1 MENSVAIISGLRP
14 CLNKR
19 SQRLRLSGNAIN
31 SEITI
36 LASKLNVLIGKEFVN
51 ELPQTGSVTKPNNL
65 VFEIKDH
72 LGNIRATFS
81 PNNVDMTTGAQTYNI
96 ESLTDYYP
104 FGSIMPGRSFNSGD
118 YRYGFQGQEMDNE
131 IKGVGNSINYKYRM
145 HDPRLGRF
153 FAVDPLAKS
162 YPHNSPYAF
171 SENRVIDGVEL
182 EGLEYVPATQTA
194 SGGFTTARS
203 SLSLTTDWDVQ
214 KGLQIFELQMSQ
226 DYREGVI
233 AEFKP
238 NIVRRI
244 KDRLNTPSANPVTAS
259 AKFVGNALYDV
270 PDGIATFTTSF
281 ALVQD
286 VLGLPAPI
294 GIDGSTVPKD
304 EITDKFLNG
313 MGSVFMGV
321 ITAEISLIK
330 SVKNYSS
337 FANKKN
343 WTKAVTKEVKEA
355 NMQSLN
361 QSTQRNK
368 EALNAADRAL
378 DVMDVAQPKDK

>member
-1 MENSVAIISGLRP
+1 MENSVAIISGQRP

-145 HDPRLGRF
+145 HDPRIGRF
-153 FAVDPLAKS
+153 FALDPLAPK

-171 SENRVIDGVEL
+171 SENRVIDGIEL
-182 EGLEYVPATQTA
+182 EGLEYTKAPV
-194 SGGFTTARS
+194 GK
-203 SLSLTTDWDVQ
+203 
-214 KGLQIFELQMSQ
+214 KG
-226 DYREGVI
+226 
-233 AEFKP
+233 
-238 NIVRRI
+238 
-244 KDRLNTPSANPVTAS
+244 
-259 AKFVGNALYDV
+259 
-270 PDGIATFTTSF
+270 
-281 ALVQD
+281 
-286 VLGLPAPI
+286 
-294 GIDGSTVPKD
+294 
-304 EITDKFLNG
+304 
-313 MGSVFMGV
+313 
-321 ITAEISLIK
+321 
-330 SVKNYSS
+330 
-337 FANKKN
+337 KN
-343 WTKAVTKEVKEA
+343 WTEIEVNTAESIFIYNKGGPDELGRIPFFTKIYSAGNAKGFHIKAYLQSPVHIPAEMTTPKSISGGSLTDNHETKE
-355 NMQSLN
+355 
-361 QSTQRNK
+361 STQRFLTKAIDEMISK
-368 EALNAADRAL
+368 EQGQHGQGAS
-378 DVMDVAQPKDK
+378 DVTKIYLKVNSETIDFIDDEFKQNLSANYGGAEVITNQYSEGTPFSVGYEGTTYQQSPAQNGYGKVDDPDKYKTQGIEPPDNN